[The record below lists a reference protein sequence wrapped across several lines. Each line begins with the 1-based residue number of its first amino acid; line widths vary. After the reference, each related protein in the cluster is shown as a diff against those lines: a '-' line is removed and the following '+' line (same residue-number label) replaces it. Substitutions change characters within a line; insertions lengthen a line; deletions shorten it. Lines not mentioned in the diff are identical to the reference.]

1 MYVCSEMCNATCL
14 HENLIVHIGSVS
26 VSVSLYVCVYV
37 SVCLCICLSVCLY
50 ISLFICVFRDVW
62 SYQSTWKSNCLHWQC
77 ICVYVSVCLFLCL
90 CMSVY
95 MSVYACMYVCLY
107 VCSEMCNAT
116 SLHENLIVHIGSAHR
131 LPTQWKNTSVHL
143 CHSLFFL
150 SDVYCSFYAKCTH
163 NTLHSILWTHTATRQ

>member
-1 MYVCSEMCNATCL
+1 
-14 HENLIVHIGSVS
+14 
-26 VSVSLYVCVYV
+26 
-37 SVCLCICLSVCLY
+37 
-50 ISLFICVFRDVW
+50 
-62 SYQSTWKSNCLHWQC
+62 
-77 ICVYVSVCLFLCL
+77 
-90 CMSVY
+90 MSVY

-107 VCSEMCNAT
+107 VCSEMCNATSLHENLIVHIGSVSVYMSRCMCLCMSVCMPVYVCLFICVCSEMCNAT